1 MNQYTT
7 AIINWQNIRSSQEE
21 ELPEQVKLN
30 IAINNSKYGNLDES
44 RMKPVEKSH
53 AKILLLCRKIFV

>member
-1 MNQYTT
+1 M
-7 AIINWQNIRSSQEE
+7 A
-21 ELPEQVKLN
+21 EQVKLK

-44 RMKPVEKSH
+44 RMKLVEKSH